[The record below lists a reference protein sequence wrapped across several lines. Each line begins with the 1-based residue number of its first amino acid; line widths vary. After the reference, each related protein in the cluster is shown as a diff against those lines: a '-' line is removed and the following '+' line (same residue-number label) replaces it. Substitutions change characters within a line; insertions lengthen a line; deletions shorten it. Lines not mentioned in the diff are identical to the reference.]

1 MLLVKAFPK
10 LKSENRFKFPLATEG
25 RALGDS
31 LVSGAMALS
40 VRAQV
45 DDPTT
50 LLHSWTSNATAA
62 MAGVGFGAYS
72 RTRTAENSFIQFTIS
87 RRPSAEVPRYMAL
100 KVPFS
105 CAMHNRGVEPVDMG
119 AEAPPCSGH
128 RQAWPR
134 EQWELPVVQI
144 AQWKP
149 GSIFSRLRLPMN
161 LPMGFTRARL

>member
-10 LKSENRFKFPLATEG
+10 LKSENRFEFPLATEG

-72 RTRTAENSFIQFTIS
+72 RTRTAENSFIQFYDLPS
-87 RRPSAEVPRYMAL
+87 PVRRGTQVHGL
-100 KVPFS
+100 K
-105 CAMHNRGVEPVDMG
+105 
-119 AEAPPCSGH
+119 
-128 RQAWPR
+128 
-134 EQWELPVVQI
+134 
-144 AQWKP
+144 
-149 GSIFSRLRLPMN
+149 GSIFMCHAQSR
-161 LPMGFTRARL
+161 G

>member
-1 MLLVKAFPK
+1 MQQQPW
-10 LKSENRFKFPLATEG
+10 
-25 RALGDS
+25 LG
-31 LVSGAMALS
+31 LVSVHIPEHGRPRIHLY
-40 VRAQV
+40 
-45 DDPTT
+45 
-50 LLHSWTSNATAA
+50 N
-62 MAGVGFGAYS
+62 
-72 RTRTAENSFIQFTIS
+72 FTIS
-87 RRPSAEVPRYMAL
+87 RRPSAEVPRHMTL
-100 KVPFS
+100 MVPFS

-128 RQAWPR
+128 RQAWPQGG